1 MLYGPPLGD
10 VEMIAG
16 YIGSRTLRDRAWRDS
31 SRFRAVAA
39 FVGRMGRANILFC
52 ALLLLS
58 LVAAGGVLAHA
69 SAPRLD
75 APGRLAVEPASGEEH
90 TDADCC
96 QPASFH
102 GNCVQSGTS
111 GLPAVEPKL
120 TPRDCFAV
128 VFPRRPDQ
136 PHEGRALAP
145 DPAPPRPASA

>member
-1 MLYGPPLGD
+1 
-10 VEMIAG
+10 MIAG
-16 YIGSRTLRDRAWRDS
+16 YIGSRTLRDRALRDS
-31 SRFRAVAA
+31 LGVRAVAA

-58 LVAAGGVLAHA
+58 LAAAGGALAHA

-75 APGRLAVEPASGEEH
+75 VPGRLAVEPASGKDH

-102 GNCVQSGTS
+102 GSCVQSGTS
-111 GLPAVEPKL
+111 GLPAAEPKL
-120 TPRDCFAV
+120 APRDRFAL